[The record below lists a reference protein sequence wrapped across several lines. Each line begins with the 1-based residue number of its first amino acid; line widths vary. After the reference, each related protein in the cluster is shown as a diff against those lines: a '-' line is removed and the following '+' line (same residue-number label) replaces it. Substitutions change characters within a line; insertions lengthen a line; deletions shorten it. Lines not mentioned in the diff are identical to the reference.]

1 MTPHILVVEDDSAMA
16 DMVQLTLR
24 GSNMRVSLADCVDGG
39 WAILQDE
46 DIDAVLTDLHLGSGR
61 GVELAKRLSEAGR
74 ETPVVV
80 MTAFGSMDTAI
91 AALRAGAWDFL
102 TKPVELDEVVHVMRR
117 AVKHSQLSSEVRR
130 LRRAVNHDSACNGMV
145 GSSPAMAALYDLI
158 RRIASRPV
166 NILVTGESGT
176 GKELVARAL
185 HCLSDR
191 AEGPFVAVNCAAMP
205 ESLLESE
212 LFGHRRGAFTGAH
225 ESHDGLF
232 VQADGGTIFL
242 DEIGEMS
249 PAVQA
254 KLLRVLQ
261 ERTVRPVG
269 ATQETTFDARLVC
282 ATNRDLAEDVKA
294 GRLREDLYYR
304 IKVVHLHAPALR
316 DRGGDILVLAQ
327 HFIEKFAARFNVDIS
342 GLSRSAAAR
351 LMQHDWPGNVREL
364 ENSIERAVALAR
376 FDKLGLSD
384 LPDTVRAKDT
394 PTSAL
399 HEHDAENLPTMHAVE
414 RRYILHV
421 LDVADGNKSAAAD
434 LLGLDRKTLYR
445 KLRRYAEDES
455 DSDGDGEI

>member
-16 DMVQLTLR
+16 DMVKLALR
-24 GSNMRVSLADCVDGG
+24 GADMRVSLADSVSAG
-39 WAILQDE
+39 WSILQDE

-61 GVELAKRLSEAGR
+61 GVELAERLAEAGR

-80 MTAFGSMDTAI
+80 MTAFGSMDSAV

-117 AVKHSQLSSEVRR
+117 AVGHSQLTSELKR
-130 LRRAVNHDSACNGMV
+130 LRRAVHAEGSCDDMV
-145 GSSPAMAALYDLI
+145 GTSPAMVAMYDII
-158 RRIASRPV
+158 RRLASRPV
-166 NILVTGESGT
+166 SILVTGESGT

-185 HCLSDR
+185 HRLSER

-212 LFGHRRGAFTGAH
+212 LFGHRRGAFTGAS

-249 PAVQA
+249 ADVQA

-269 ATQETTFDARLVC
+269 GSKELPFDARLIC
-282 ATNRDLAEDVKA
+282 ATNRDLDAEVKA
-294 GRLREDLYYR
+294 GRFREDLYYR
-304 IKVVHLHAPALR
+304 IKVVHMPVPPLR
-316 DRGGDILVLAQ
+316 ERGGDILVLAQ
-327 HFIEKFAARFNVDIS
+327 HFIDKFAARFNVSIS

-376 FDKLGLSD
+376 FDKLGLAD
-384 LPDTVRAKDT
+384 LPDTVKADDS

-399 HEHDAENLPTMHAVE
+399 QVHDPDHLPTMEEVE

-445 KLRRYAEDES
+445 KLRRYAEDE
-455 DSDGDGEI
+455 GDTEG